1 MMKDYE
7 ILDSLKDVRAV
18 IEEVND
24 RFGEYGAPP
33 NVTAVIDELIEK
45 YTPRVPKGKSSHKYC
60 PNCESRIRGKDGN
73 FGSRWTTI
81 RNTNDKV
88 CNVKYRTI
96 KDIRCQKCGQII
108 EWD

>member
-1 MMKDYE
+1 MKDYE

-45 YTPRVPKGKSSHKYC
+45 YTPRVPKGETCKMYC
-60 PNCESRIRGKDGN
+60 SKCGRRIRDGMSN
-73 FGSRWTTI
+73 
-81 RNTNDKV
+81 
-88 CNVKYRTI
+88 CRTR
-96 KDIRCQKCGQII
+96 DVRCQKCGQII

>member
-1 MMKDYE
+1 MKDYE

-45 YTPRVPKGKSSHKYC
+45 YTPRVPKGETRKMYC
-60 PNCESRIRGKDGN
+60 S
-73 FGSRWTTI
+73 
-81 RNTNDKV
+81 
-88 CNVKYRTI
+88 
-96 KDIRCQKCGQII
+96 KCGK
-108 EWD
+108 

>member
-1 MMKDYE
+1 MKDYE
-7 ILDSLKDVRAV
+7 ILDSLKDTRVV
-18 IEEVND
+18 LELHKET
-24 RFGEYGAPP
+24 YGDITVPP
-33 NVTAVIDELIEK
+33 NVTAVIEELIEK

-60 PNCESRIRGKDGN
+60 PNCESRIRGRDGD
-73 FGSRWTTI
+73 FGSRWATI

-88 CNVKYRTI
+88 CNVKYRTT